1 MLNCNAYLSN
11 LVFATT
17 CLHRIYFAVPTPL
30 PLHPSPYN
38 DSSCHKCMFQIC
50 CTLPPHSIFTDV
62 VNWMHPASSS
72 FCPRKFCM
80 VCIYLSNLLLYW
92 PCTLWFLNF
101 RLLLSTRRLP
111 ATTCLHRIYFAVPT
125 PLPLHPSPYNDSSC
139 HKCMFQICCTLR
151 LPSPNPFNFHG
162 CCKLDAPLFLLL
174 LQRP

>member
-1 MLNCNAYLSN
+1 
-11 LVFATT
+11 
-17 CLHRIYFAVPTPL
+17 
-30 PLHPSPYN
+30 
-38 DSSCHKCMFQIC
+38 MFQIC

-111 ATTCLHRIYFAVPT
+111 AITCFHRIYFAVPT
-125 PLPLHPSPYNDSSC
+125 PLPLPRSPSHALHYTCVFAPHLPPYPTTTPYPAMQAK
-139 HKCMFQICCTLR
+139 KCTMLTAHTPTFR
-151 LPSPNPFNFHG
+151 M
-162 CCKLDAPLFLLL
+162 LL
-174 LQRP
+174 